1 MPIRPILA
9 VLGAIFVLVGLLWI
23 GQGLGWVRWPAE
35 SFMIDERPWAFRGGM
50 LAAIGVAMIFL
61 TRRR

>member
-1 MPIRPILA
+1 VPIRPILVILG
-9 VLGAIFVLVGLLWI
+9 VLCVAMGVLWI
-23 GQGLGWVRWPAE
+23 GQGLGWIRWPAS

-50 LAAIGVAMIFL
+50 LLAVGVVLIYL